1 MYGIIKPYIARL
13 RIVGDCMFLQEIDVE
28 SKVTILVRIGSQTL
42 AFDTVVEEPSD
53 DGILTQP
60 IYRDEKLI
68 GFKTKGL
75 IITLQ
80 ICNKSDEKVY
90 EFNNV
95 EILNV
100 KTKDGTIHHKMSCKN
115 PGKQIN
121 RRTAVRVW
129 LGIEGVARV
138 GANRTAYT
146 VIIKD
151 ISVSGIS
158 FILHKDMGIEA
169 GEMAHITFNDID
181 AKVKFSLSAIVVRT
195 AEMEDG
201 RVLYGC
207 RLNQESPAISR
218 YVAEKQREKLKSSRT
233 VGTTVPLEK
242 KE

>member
-1 MYGIIKPYIARL
+1 
-13 RIVGDCMFLQEIDVE
+13 MFLHELDVE

-42 AFDTVVEEPSD
+42 AFDTVIEEPSD
-53 DGILTQP
+53 EGILTEP
-60 IYRDEKLI
+60 IYRNEKLV

-75 IITLQ
+75 IITLH
-80 ICNKSDEKVY
+80 ICNASDQKVY
-90 EFNNV
+90 EYTNV

-100 KTKDGTIHHKMSCKN
+100 KTKDGKIHHKITCKN

-129 LGIEGVARV
+129 LGIEGVAQL
-138 GANRTAYT
+138 GINRTAYN

-158 FILHKDMGIEA
+158 FILHKNMNLDPGTMVHVTFHDTEA
-169 GEMAHITFNDID
+169 R
-181 AKVKFSLSAIVVRT
+181 VKFSLSAIVVRV

-207 RLNQESPAISR
+207 RLNQESPAISK
-218 YVAEKQREKLKSSRT
+218 YVTDKQREKLKASRT
-233 VGTTVPLEK
+233 VGTTVPLERK
-242 KE
+242 

>member
-1 MYGIIKPYIARL
+1 ML
-13 RIVGDCMFLQEIDVE
+13 LQEIDVG
-28 SKVTILVRIGSQTL
+28 SKATILVRIGSQTL
-42 AFDTVVEEPSD
+42 AFDTVVQEPAEE
-53 DGILTQP
+53 GVLTEP
-60 IYRDEKLI
+60 IYRNDKLI

-75 IITLQ
+75 IITVQ
-80 ICNKSDEKVY
+80 ICNLSDEKVY

-100 KTKDGTIHHKMSCKN
+100 KTKDGEIHHKMICKY

-138 GANRTAYT
+138 GVNRTAYN
-146 VIIKD
+146 VIVKD

-158 FILHKDMGIEA
+158 FILHKDMGIDP
-169 GEMAHITFNDID
+169 GEMAHITFNDVD
-181 AKVKFSLSAIVVRT
+181 ARTKFSLSAIIVRT

-207 RLNQESPAISR
+207 RLNQESPAISK
-218 YVAEKQREKLKSSRT
+218 YVTDKQREKLKASRT

>member
-1 MYGIIKPYIARL
+1 ML
-13 RIVGDCMFLQEIDVE
+13 LQEIDVG
-28 SKVTILVRIGSQTL
+28 SKATILVRIGSQTL
-42 AFDTVVEEPSD
+42 AFDTLVQEPSE
-53 DGILTQP
+53 DGVLTEP
-60 IYRDEKLI
+60 IYRNDKLI

-75 IITLQ
+75 IITVQ
-80 ICNKSDEKVY
+80 ICNISDEKVY

-100 KTKDGTIHHKMSCKN
+100 KTKDGEIHHKMVCKN

-138 GANRTAYT
+138 GNNRTAYN
-146 VIIKD
+146 VIVKD

-158 FILHKDMGIEA
+158 FILHKDMGIEP
-169 GEMAHITFNDID
+169 GEIAHITFNDVD
-181 AKVKFSLSAIVVRT
+181 ARTKFSLSAIIVRT

-207 RLNQESPAISR
+207 RLNQESPAISK
-218 YVAEKQREKLKSSRT
+218 YVTDKQREKLKASRT

>member
-1 MYGIIKPYIARL
+1 ML
-13 RIVGDCMFLQEIDVE
+13 LQEIDVG
-28 SKVTILVRIGSQTL
+28 SKATILVRIGSQTL
-42 AFDTVVEEPSD
+42 TFDTPVQEPAE
-53 DGILTQP
+53 DGVLTEP
-60 IYRDEKLI
+60 IYRNDKLI

-75 IITLQ
+75 IITVQ
-80 ICNKSDEKVY
+80 ICNLSDERVY

-100 KTKDGTIHHKMSCKN
+100 KTKDGEIHHKIICKN

-138 GANRTAYT
+138 GTNRTAYN
-146 VIIKD
+146 VIVKD

-158 FILHKDMGIEA
+158 FILHKDMGIEP
-169 GEMAHITFNDID
+169 GEMAHITFNDVD
-181 AKVKFSLSAIVVRT
+181 ARTKFSLSAIIVRT

-207 RLNQESPAISR
+207 RLNQESPAISK
-218 YVAEKQREKLKSSRT
+218 YVTDKQREKLKASRT

>member
-1 MYGIIKPYIARL
+1 ML
-13 RIVGDCMFLQEIDVE
+13 LQEIDVG
-28 SKVTILVRIGSQTL
+28 SKATILVRIGSQTL
-42 AFDTVVEEPSD
+42 TFDTIVQEPAEE
-53 DGILTQP
+53 GVLTEP
-60 IYRDEKLI
+60 IYRNDKLI

-75 IITLQ
+75 IITVQ
-80 ICNKSDEKVY
+80 ICNLSDEKVY

-100 KTKDGTIHHKMSCKN
+100 KTKDGEIHHKMLCKY
-115 PGKQIN
+115 PGKLIN

-138 GANRTAYT
+138 GANRTAYN
-146 VIIKD
+146 VIVKD

-158 FILHKDMGIEA
+158 FILHKDMGIDP
-169 GEMAHITFNDID
+169 GEMAHITFNDVD
-181 AKVKFSLSAIVVRT
+181 ARTKFSLSAIIVRT

-207 RLNQESPAISR
+207 RLNQESPAISK
-218 YVAEKQREKLKSSRT
+218 YVTDKQREKLKASRT

>member
-1 MYGIIKPYIARL
+1 ML
-13 RIVGDCMFLQEIDVE
+13 LQELEVE

-42 AFDTVVEEPSD
+42 AFDTQIEEVLE
-53 DGILTQP
+53 DGVLTEP
-60 IYRDEKLI
+60 IYRNDKLV

-90 EFNNV
+90 EFTNADV
-95 EILNV
+95 LNV
-100 KTKDGTIHHKMSCKN
+100 KTKDGKIHHKISCRN
-115 PGKQIN
+115 EGRQIN

-138 GANRTAYT
+138 GSNRTAYN
-146 VIIKD
+146 VVVKD

-169 GEMAHITFNDID
+169 GEMAHITFNDVD
-181 AKVKFSLSAIVVRT
+181 ARIKFSLSAIVVRT

-207 RLNQESPAISR
+207 RLNQESPAISK
-218 YVAEKQREKLKSSRT
+218 YVTDKQREKLKASRT
-233 VGTTVPLEK
+233 VGTKIPLERK
-242 KE
+242 

>member
-1 MYGIIKPYIARL
+1 ML
-13 RIVGDCMFLQEIDVE
+13 LQEIDVG
-28 SKVTILVRIGSQTL
+28 SKATILVRIGSQTL
-42 AFDTVVEEPSD
+42 AFDTVVQEPAEE
-53 DGILTQP
+53 GVLTEP
-60 IYRDEKLI
+60 IYRNDKLI

-75 IITLQ
+75 IITVQ
-80 ICNKSDEKVY
+80 ICNLSDEKVY

-100 KTKDGTIHHKMSCKN
+100 RTKDGEIHHKMICKY

-138 GANRTAYT
+138 GVNRTAYN
-146 VIIKD
+146 VIVKD

-158 FILHKDMGIEA
+158 FILHKDMGIEP
-169 GEMAHITFNDID
+169 GEMAHITFNDVD
-181 AKVKFSLSAIVVRT
+181 ARTKFSLSAIIVRT

-207 RLNQESPAISR
+207 RLNQESPAISK
-218 YVAEKQREKLKSSRT
+218 YVTDKQREKLKASRT

>member
-1 MYGIIKPYIARL
+1 ML
-13 RIVGDCMFLQEIDVE
+13 LQEIDVG
-28 SKVTILVRIGSQTL
+28 SKATILVRIGSQTL
-42 AFDTVVEEPSD
+42 AFDTVVQEPAEE
-53 DGILTQP
+53 GVLTEP
-60 IYRDEKLI
+60 IYRNDKLI

-75 IITLQ
+75 IITVQ
-80 ICNKSDEKVY
+80 ICNLSDEKVY

-100 KTKDGTIHHKMSCKN
+100 RTKDGEIHHKMICKY

-129 LGIEGVARV
+129 LGIEGVARGGV
-138 GANRTAYT
+138 NRTAYN
-146 VIIKD
+146 VIVKD

-158 FILHKDMGIEA
+158 FILHKDMGIEP
-169 GEMAHITFNDID
+169 GEMAHITFNDVD
-181 AKVKFSLSAIVVRT
+181 ARTKFSLSAIIVRT

-207 RLNQESPAISR
+207 RLNQESPAISK
-218 YVAEKQREKLKSSRT
+218 YVTDKQREKLKASRT

>member
-1 MYGIIKPYIARL
+1 ML
-13 RIVGDCMFLQEIDVE
+13 LQEIDVG
-28 SKVTILVRIGSQTL
+28 SKATILVRIGSQTL
-42 AFDTVVEEPSD
+42 TFDTSVQEPAE
-53 DGILTQP
+53 DGVLTEP
-60 IYRDEKLI
+60 IYRNDKLI

-75 IITLQ
+75 IITVQ
-80 ICNKSDEKVY
+80 ICNVSDEKVY

-100 KTKDGTIHHKMSCKN
+100 KTKDGEIHHKMVCKN

-138 GANRTAYT
+138 GVNRTAYN
-146 VIIKD
+146 VIVKD

-158 FILHKDMGIEA
+158 FILHKDMGIEP
-169 GEMAHITFNDID
+169 GEMAHITFNDVD
-181 AKVKFSLSAIVVRT
+181 ARTKFSLSAIIVRT

-207 RLNQESPAISR
+207 RLNQESPAISK
-218 YVAEKQREKLKSSRT
+218 YVTDKQREKLKASRT

>member
-1 MYGIIKPYIARL
+1 ML
-13 RIVGDCMFLQEIDVE
+13 LQEIDVG
-28 SKVTILVRIGSQTL
+28 SKATILVRIGSQTL
-42 AFDTVVEEPSD
+42 AFDTLVQEPAEE
-53 DGILTQP
+53 GVLTEP
-60 IYRDEKLI
+60 IYRNDKLI

-75 IITLQ
+75 IITVQ
-80 ICNKSDEKVY
+80 ICNLSDEKVY

-100 KTKDGTIHHKMSCKN
+100 KTKDGEIHHKMICKY

-138 GANRTAYT
+138 GVNRTAYN
-146 VIIKD
+146 VIVKD

-158 FILHKDMGIEA
+158 FILHKDMGIDP
-169 GEMAHITFNDID
+169 GEMAHITFNDVD
-181 AKVKFSLSAIVVRT
+181 ARTKFSLSAIIVRT

-207 RLNQESPAISR
+207 RLNQESPAISK
-218 YVAEKQREKLKSSRT
+218 YVTDKQREKLKASRT

>member
-1 MYGIIKPYIARL
+1 ML
-13 RIVGDCMFLQEIDVE
+13 LQEIDVG
-28 SKVTILVRIGSQTL
+28 SKATILVRIGSQTL
-42 AFDTVVEEPSD
+42 TFDTPVQEPAE
-53 DGILTQP
+53 DGVLTEP
-60 IYRDEKLI
+60 IYRNDKLI

-75 IITLQ
+75 IITVQ
-80 ICNKSDEKVY
+80 ICNLSDEKVY

-100 KTKDGTIHHKMSCKN
+100 KTKDGEIHHKMLCKY

-138 GANRTAYT
+138 GVNRTAYN
-146 VIIKD
+146 VIVKD

-158 FILHKDMGIEA
+158 FILHKDMGIDP
-169 GEMAHITFNDID
+169 GEMAHITFNDVD
-181 AKVKFSLSAIVVRT
+181 ARTKFSLSAIIVRT

-207 RLNQESPAISR
+207 RLNQENPAISK
-218 YVAEKQREKLKSSRT
+218 YVTDKQREKLKASRT
-233 VGTTVPLEK
+233 VGTIVPLEK

>member
-1 MYGIIKPYIARL
+1 MLLYELDA
-13 RIVGDCMFLQEIDVE
+13 E

-42 AFDTVVEEPSD
+42 TFDTQIEEVLE
-53 DGILTQP
+53 DGVLTEP
-60 IYRDEKLI
+60 IYRNEKLV

-80 ICNKSDEKVY
+80 VCNTSDQKVY
-90 EFNNV
+90 EFTNA

-100 KTKDGTIHHKMSCKN
+100 RTKEGKVYHKMISKN

-129 LGIEGVARV
+129 IGIDGVAQI
-138 GANRTAYT
+138 GINRTAYN
-146 VIIKD
+146 VFIKD
-151 ISVSGIS
+151 ISISGIS
-158 FILHKDMGIEA
+158 FILHKHVDIKPGT
-169 GEMAHITFNDID
+169 MAHITFHDKD
-181 AKVKFSLSAIVVRT
+181 ARIKFSLSSIIVRT

-218 YVAEKQREKLKSSRT
+218 YVTEKQREKLKASRT
-233 VGTTVPLEK
+233 VGTTIPLEK
-242 KE
+242 

>member
-1 MYGIIKPYIARL
+1 
-13 RIVGDCMFLQEIDVE
+13 MFLQEIDVG

-42 AFDTVVEEPSD
+42 AFDTVVQEPAE
-53 DGILTQP
+53 DGVLTEP
-60 IYRDEKLI
+60 VYRNDKLI

-75 IITLQ
+75 IITVQ
-80 ICNKSDEKVY
+80 IFNLSDEKVY

-100 KTKDGTIHHKMSCKN
+100 KTKDGAIHHKMICKSS
-115 PGKQIN
+115 GKQIN

-138 GANRTAYT
+138 GTNRTAYN

-169 GEMAHITFNDID
+169 GEMAHITFNDVD
-181 AKVKFSLSAIVVRT
+181 ARIKFSLSAIIVRT

-207 RLNQESPAISR
+207 RLNQESPAISK
-218 YVAEKQREKLKSSRT
+218 YVTDKQREKLKASRT

-242 KE
+242 KA

>member
-1 MYGIIKPYIARL
+1 MY
-13 RIVGDCMFLQEIDVE
+13 LQEIDVG

-42 AFDTVVEEPSD
+42 AFDTIVQEPAEE
-53 DGILTQP
+53 GVLTEP
-60 IYRDEKLI
+60 IYRNDKLI

-75 IITLQ
+75 IITVQ
-80 ICNKSDEKVY
+80 ICNLSDEKVY

-100 KTKDGTIHHKMSCKN
+100 KTKDGVIHHKMSCRN

-129 LGIEGVARV
+129 LGIDGVARV
-138 GANRTAYT
+138 GVNRTAYN
-146 VIIKD
+146 VIVKD

-158 FILHKDMGIEA
+158 FILHKDMGIDP
-169 GEMAHITFNDID
+169 GEMAHITFNDVD
-181 AKVKFSLSAIVVRT
+181 ARTKFSLSAIIVRT

-207 RLNQESPAISR
+207 RLNQESPAIAK
-218 YVAEKQREKLKSSRT
+218 YVTDKQREKLKASRT
-233 VGTTVPLEK
+233 VGTTIPLEK